1 MLEISRPDVR
11 SDEFE
16 DFAVEKRFIKL
27 PITKYLGLIDFKA
40 NRPQKAIINAL
51 NNEKYRFIVAAIS
64 RRLGKTEIANI
75 AGHLVTL
82 MPGTNVLIMSPNY
95 SLSQISF
102 ERQMHYL
109 QKTGVEIARSNLKDR
124 IIELANGSTIRLG
137 SVNQV
142 DSVVG
147 RSYDFIIFDE
157 AALTAEGEKAFD
169 QQLRPTLDRPNSKV
183 LFISTPRGKKNWFA
197 KFFFRGYS
205 AEYPAWCSIRAD
217 YRENNRAVL
226 MDVMEA
232 KKSMSSALF
241 RQEYEADFSVFEGQI
256 FRFDTEKCME
266 DMSMMNRFEL
276 DMFAG
281 MDIGFKDPTA
291 LIVLGYDHHSKM
303 YYAFDE
309 YLNSERTSDQHATE
323 VLKYMEMYNLDTIY
337 IDSAAAQTRYD
348 WAYDHDIPT
357 IGAKKSV
364 NDGIAFVQ
372 SIIENDRLYVDSKC
386 ENLLATLDQYRWD
399 ENPNLIIQKPE
410 HDQYSHMAD
419 ALRYGLYSHTTSSG
433 VF

>member
-1 MLEISRPDVR
+1 MLEISRPGV
-11 SDEFE
+11 SSTEFQE
-16 DFAVEKRFIKL
+16 FPPEKRFIKL
-27 PITKYLGLIDFKA
+27 PIKKYLDLISFTP
-40 NRPQKAIINAL
+40 NGPQRAIVNAL
-51 NNEKYRFIVAAIS
+51 NNPAYRFICAAIS

-75 AGHLVTL
+75 VGHLITL
-82 MPGTNVLIMSPNY
+82 VPGCSVLIMSPNY

-102 ERQMHYL
+102 ERQEYYL
-109 QKTGVEIARSNLKDR
+109 KKSGVVVTKSNIKDR
-124 IIELANGSTIRLG
+124 ILELEGGSTVRLG
-137 SVNQV
+137 SVNQA

-157 AALTAEGEKAFD
+157 AALTSEGEKAFD
-169 QQLRPTLDRPNSKV
+169 QQLRPTLDKPGAKA

-205 AEYPAWCSIRAD
+205 SEYPEWVSIKAD
-217 YRENNRAVL
+217 YRENTRAI
-226 MDVMEA
+226 MKDIMEA
-232 KKSMSSALF
+232 KKSMSSSLF

-256 FRFDTEKCME
+256 YKFDPEKSME
-266 DMSMMNRFEL
+266 SLENLNRYEL
-276 DMFAG
+276 DIFGG

-291 LIVLGYDHHSKM
+291 LVVLGYDHHTKL

-309 YLNSERTSDQHATE
+309 YLNSERTSDQHAE
-323 VLKYMEMYNLDTIY
+323 VVKTFMAKYDFDTIY
-337 IDSAAAQTRYD
+337 IDSSAAQTRYD

-372 SIIENDRLYVDSKC
+372 SIIENDRLIVDPRC

-399 ENPNLIIQKPE
+399 DNQNLIVQKPE

-433 VF
+433 VY

>member
-1 MLEISRPDVR
+1 MLEISRPDVVGTHFQ
-11 SDEFE
+11 EYP
-16 DFAVEKRFIKL
+16 VQKRFIKL
-27 PITKYLGLIDFKA
+27 PIEKYLTLIDFKA
-40 NRPQKAIINAL
+40 NNPQKAIINAL
-51 NNEKYRFIVAAIS
+51 NNPNYRFITAAIS

-75 AGHLVTL
+75 VGHLVTL
-82 MPGTNVLIMSPNY
+82 MPGCNVLIMSPNY

-102 ERQMHYL
+102 ERQEHYL
-109 QKTGVEIARSNLKDR
+109 QKTGVEVARSNMKDR

-169 QQLRPTLDRPNSKV
+169 QQLRPTLDRNGSKV

-205 AEYPAWCSIRAD
+205 SEYPMWLSIRAD
-217 YRENNRAVL
+217 YRENDRAV
-226 MDVMEA
+226 MEDIMEA
-232 KKSMSSALF
+232 KKTMTAALF

-266 DMSMMNRFEL
+266 NLSEFNRYEL
-276 DMFAG
+276 DIFAG

-291 LIVLGYDHHSKM
+291 LIVLGYDHNTKL

-309 YLNSERTSDQHATE
+309 YLNNERTSSQHAE
-323 VLKYMEMYNLDTIY
+323 EILKYMEKYNLDTIY

-357 IGAKKSV
+357 IAAKKSV
-364 NDGIAFVQ
+364 LDGIAFVQ
-372 SIIENDRLYVDSKC
+372 SIIENDRLIVDDRC
-386 ENLLATLDQYRWD
+386 QNLLATLDQYRWD
-399 ENPNLIIQKPE
+399 DNPNLIIQKPE

-419 ALRYGLYSHTTSSG
+419 ALRYGIYSHTTSSG
-433 VF
+433 VY